1 MTVKQKATRI
11 LCGVFVIMVL
21 CVSGFASASD
31 LEFVPYRYSKTRSIK
46 ASLSITAG
54 IATCGGRLS
63 PSDEYNCTLTVT
75 LYKKNGNNWDFIQSW
90 AESATGGMSASVSE
104 TRKVDRGTY
113 KVVSVGNVDGENVRV
128 ESAEKAY

>member
-31 LEFVPYRYSKTRSIK
+31 LEFVPCRYSKTRSIK

-54 IATCGGRLS
+54 IANRRG
-63 PSDEYNCTLTVT
+63 TLT
-75 LYKKNGNNWDFIQSW
+75 
-90 AESATGGMSASVSE
+90 ESFG
-104 TRKVDRGTY
+104 RKMVNLSTPQLL
-113 KVVSVGNVDGENVRV
+113 
-128 ESAEKAY
+128 